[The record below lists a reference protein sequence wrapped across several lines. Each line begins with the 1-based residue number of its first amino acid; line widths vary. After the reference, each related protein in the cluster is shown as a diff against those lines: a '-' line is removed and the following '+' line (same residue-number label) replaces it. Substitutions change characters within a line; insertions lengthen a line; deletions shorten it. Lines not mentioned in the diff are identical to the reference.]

1 LHRRVAF
8 GNPLPQS
15 SGKNKWSHQMS
26 FEANM
31 NLPSS
36 LEYNGVSIDLEN
48 ASEESLGR
56 TISYLLSYG
65 FGKSLQDSVAG
76 RAKELRDEGE
86 SEKKISDTIREEMT
100 ERAEAI
106 LAGTIGARGPRL
118 VGPDAIRRDVTEE
131 FFRTWVKDAAAKGQI
146 LVSLKTAFNVSTKD
160 ATKEQKKAVADK
172 INALREKFAKARNDR
187 IELEVARRL
196 ALQETDSGDDLDLDL
211 DLDA

>member
-1 LHRRVAF
+1 
-8 GNPLPQS
+8 
-15 SGKNKWSHQMS
+15 MS

-31 NLPSS
+31 TLPEV

-56 TISYLLSYG
+56 AIGYLLSYG

-76 RAKELRDEGE
+76 RAKELRDAGE
-86 SEKKISDTIREEMT
+86 TESAIAAAIKAEMT

-131 FFRTWVKDAAAKGQI
+131 FFRAWVKDAAAKGQV
-146 LVSLKTAFNVSTKD
+146 LPSLKTTFNVSTKD
-160 ATKEQKKAVADK
+160 ATKEQKKAVAEK
-172 INALREKFAKARNDR
+172 IYALREKFAKARKDK
-187 IELEVARRL
+187 IDAEVERRL
-196 ALQETDSGDDLDLDL
+196 ALQSEDSDDDLELDF
-211 DLDA
+211 DAI